1 VAPGQVADGE
11 PLTLGVR
18 PEHLRVTSEGGDVS
32 GEVLVAERLGGDTYL
47 YTQITSGV
55 MLVVQADGEN
65 ATRVHDRIG
74 VVIDGRVCHL
84 FKQDGSAVRRARRHP
99 LADIK
104 DPTAHAAA

>member
-1 VAPGQVADGE
+1 M
-11 PLTLGVR
+11 
-18 PEHLRVTSEGGDVS
+18 TSEGGDVS

-47 YTQITSGV
+47 YTQIADGV

-84 FKQDGSAVRRARRHP
+84 FKQDGSAVAARQAASARRHQGSDRARRGLTTGRLGCTSRNTISRAGP
-99 LADIK
+99 RS
-104 DPTAHAAA
+104 